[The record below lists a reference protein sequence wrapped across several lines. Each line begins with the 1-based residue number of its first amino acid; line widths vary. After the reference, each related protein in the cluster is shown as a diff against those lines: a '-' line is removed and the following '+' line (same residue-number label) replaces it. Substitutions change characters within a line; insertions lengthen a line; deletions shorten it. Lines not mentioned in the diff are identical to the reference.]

1 MFNFNLGP
9 RQLALRMCLCPVQ
22 RFPPPPSCSPEQKSW
37 FVVFYQQL
45 AKLGT
50 TGSTSQLVGGPIMPD
65 LVPRTPAEDR
75 WSAERYVEVRKN
87 LEKNFCFG
95 IQIHIH

>member
-1 MFNFNLGP
+1 MYS
-9 RQLALRMCLCPVQ
+9 
-22 RFPPPPSCSPEQKSW
+22 PSCSPEQKSW

-87 LEKNFCFG
+87 LGKNFCFG
-95 IQIHIH
+95 IQINIH